1 MRLYHASLV
10 PNLTTLIPK
19 RPVHF
24 LTKHLLEEGKTKR
37 ISFAPSIKS
46 CLRGVNASKGKTYY
60 IYEPTS
66 ISDKYLYNPT
76 REEVP
81 DVGLTNEYWYLR
93 PVNVRLV
100 AVVKAG
106 KIINPKV
113 FYFDPYASVFAVSNG
128 REYET
133 IKRYR
138 NGKEVRLRGKKDGLF
153 ETSFSKAFRKK
164 R

>member
-24 LTKHLLEEGKTKR
+24 MTKHLLEEGKTKR
-37 ISFAPSIKS
+37 VSFAPSIKN
-46 CLRGVNASKGKTYY
+46 CLRGVGASTGKTYF

-66 ISDKYLYNPT
+66 INAKYLYRPT
-76 REEVP
+76 RAEVP
-81 DVGLTNEYWYLR
+81 DAGLTNEYWYLR

-106 KIINPKV
+106 KVMSPKV
-113 FYFDPYASVFAVSNG
+113 FYFDPYANVFGVSNG
-128 REYET
+128 YSYET

-138 NGKEVRLRGKKDGLF
+138 NGKEVKLRVKKDSSLGALLNKAFGKK
-153 ETSFSKAFRKK
+153 K
-164 R
+164 